1 MVLKPLGKARPR
13 IIDENVEP
21 AEPAGDRLD
30 HRRDLVRFG
39 DVSPDEQRLHAV
51 GVTQEGALLL
61 PLLGIA
67 LGDHDIGTSLGKRP
81 DDALADPLSA
91 PGDQGH
97 AALKQLAQPSIL
109 SPRAPASSSRN
120 G

>member
-1 MVLKPLGKARPR
+1 
-13 IIDENVEP
+13 
-21 AEPAGDRLD
+21 
-30 HRRDLVRFG
+30 
-39 DVSPDEQRLHAV
+39 
-51 GVTQEGALLL
+51 
-61 PLLGIA
+61 
-67 LGDHDIGTSLGKRP
+67 
-81 DDALADPLSA
+81 LADPLSA